1 MELRIE
7 LKTPFVLNPMFLS
20 FKALGMTDS
29 VARRNKNM
37 SLGKEEHTIQLY
49 SWSKI
54 VKILFYWIIYVF
66 VHFEFYIFFR

>member
-1 MELRIE
+1 
-7 LKTPFVLNPMFLS
+7 MFLP

-29 VARRNKNM
+29 VARQNKNM
-37 SLGKEEHTIQLY
+37 SLGKEEHIIQLY

-66 VHFEFYIFFR
+66 LHF